1 MAWTKQVFT
10 DFVTVI
16 DAEFLNGIQ
25 DQLISDESSFVTEER
40 VNTLIENYINLRSA
54 DDIEY

>member
-10 DFVTVI
+10 DFETVI

-25 DQLISDESSFVTEER
+25 DQIISDESEYVTEEQ
-40 VNTLIENYINLRSA
+40 VNTLIEDYFNSRNA
-54 DDIEY
+54 DNIGF

>member
-16 DAEFLNGIQ
+16 DADFLNGIQ
-25 DQLISDESSFVTEER
+25 DQIISDEGAFVTEER
-40 VNTLIENYINLRSA
+40 VNTLIESYINSRNA
-54 DDIEY
+54 DNTEF